1 MSVCSVIIPSE
12 LSVHDAHISRRM
24 ASQGKYVHHAR
35 MSAAIHRALF
45 TLAGLMNR
53 PEPDAELTSAAGIS
67 LEAGLLPL
75 LVRVGLQGPIGVVQA
90 AELLGRDHST
100 VSRQVARLEAQG
112 LVARTPSPQDGR
124 LKLAEVTPAGRK
136 ALDAIDAA
144 RRQLMEAALASWSA
158 ADRRNLERLL
168 TKLADQ
174 AEAWRRDRET

>member
-1 MSVCSVIIPSE
+1 MM
-12 LSVHDAHISRRM
+12 HIYTVGV
-24 ASQGKYVHHAR
+24 APQVKFVHHAR
-35 MSAAIHRALF
+35 MSAAIHRALL

-124 LKLAEVTPAGRK
+124 LKLAELTPAGRQ

-144 RRQLMEAALASWSA
+144 RGKLMEAALASWTAS
-158 ADRRNLERLL
+158 DRRDLERLL

-174 AEAWRRDRET
+174 ADTWRRDRQDLT